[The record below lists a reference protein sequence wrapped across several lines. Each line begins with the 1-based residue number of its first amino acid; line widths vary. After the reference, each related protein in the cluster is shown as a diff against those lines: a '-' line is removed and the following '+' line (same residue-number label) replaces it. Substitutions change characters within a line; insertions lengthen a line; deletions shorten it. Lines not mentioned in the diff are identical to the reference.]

1 MKKLLIILLTL
12 FFIFSCSDAKKARMK
27 GRKSEYK
34 VEILNC
40 DGTVTRSWVSTGKVR
55 SERDSDGYYFMDKE
69 TGLLIEISGS
79 IIISQLED
87 LAINN

>member
-1 MKKLLIILLTL
+1 M
-12 FFIFSCSDAKKARMK
+12 
-27 GRKSEYK
+27 
-34 VEILNC
+34 LNC
-40 DGTVTRSWVSTGKVR
+40 DGTVTKSWVSTGKVR